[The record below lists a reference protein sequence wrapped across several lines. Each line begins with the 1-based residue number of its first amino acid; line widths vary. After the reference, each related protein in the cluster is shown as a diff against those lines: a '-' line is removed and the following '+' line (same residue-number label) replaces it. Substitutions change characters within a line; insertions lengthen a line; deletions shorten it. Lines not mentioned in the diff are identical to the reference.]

1 MKPIDCIFTIEEVE
15 KLCQLYLDCQMS
27 ILEETE
33 LEYVL
38 MHFDFCTPLIDE
50 TKKLMMVSHSVKF
63 DKKQRKRSTFLG
75 WSMSAA
81 ACLAMILGTI
91 AFYRQSAKNNLNGFS
106 DDFCI
111 VYVSG
116 KRASH
121 DDAQKI
127 AEADVAKMQQ
137 FMLIIN
143 EKQNQEET
151 KVEHFM
157 NQINQ

>member
-91 AFYRQSAKNNLNGFS
+91 AFYRQSAKNNLNGF
-106 DDFCI
+106 
-111 VYVSG
+111 VS
-116 KRASH
+116 R
-121 DDAQKI
+121 
-127 AEADVAKMQQ
+127 
-137 FMLIIN
+137 
-143 EKQNQEET
+143 
-151 KVEHFM
+151 
-157 NQINQ
+157 